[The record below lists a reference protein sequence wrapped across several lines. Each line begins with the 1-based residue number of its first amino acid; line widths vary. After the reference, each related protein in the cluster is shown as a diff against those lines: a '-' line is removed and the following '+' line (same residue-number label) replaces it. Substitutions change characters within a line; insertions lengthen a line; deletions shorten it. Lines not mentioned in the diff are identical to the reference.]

1 MKEIQEF
8 KDAINAELDNQAQSI
23 PQLGG
28 LSTSQASEW
37 IGFRDIFAA
46 AGYTL
51 VAYWEAFKSEVLG
64 IVSQGKYGTAVWWQ
78 GKMLNYQDGD
88 PLDDASGDYL
98 VNDDTKKII
107 KRVAISKNSN
117 GTVLIKV
124 AKANGAL
131 AGSISAGEFSRVNDY
146 ITDIKPF
153 CTDHALISLAA
164 DEMRCVINVRYDGK
178 LIQADMAT
186 AIQAAINGYLNN
198 LKFDGAF
205 NINRFRDTLEA
216 VAGVID
222 VDIATVQI
230 RPNGGAFVTVLR
242 EYAPAS
248 GYYNWLPVT
257 GTDASVI
264 NYLPS

>member
-1 MKEIQEF
+1 MKSIQDF
-8 KDAINAELDNQAQSI
+8 RDAINTELDKQAESI

-37 IGFRDIFAA
+37 IGFRELFAA

-51 VAYWEAFKSEVLG
+51 VAFWEAFKAEVLG
-64 IVSQGKYGTAVWWQ
+64 IVSQGKYGTALWWQ

-88 PLDDASGDYL
+88 PLDDATGDYL

-124 AKANGAL
+124 AKASGAL
-131 AGSISAGEFSRVNDY
+131 AGTISAGEFSRVNDY

-178 LIQADMAT
+178 LIQDDMAIAT
-186 AIQAAINGYLNN
+186 VAAINSYLNSI
-198 LKFDGAF
+198 KFDGSF
-205 NINRFRDTLEA
+205 NVNRFRDALEGIT
-216 VAGVID
+216 GVID
-222 VDIATVQI
+222 IDIATVQI
-230 RPNGGAFVTVLR
+230 RPNGGAFITVLR
-242 EYAPAS
+242 EYVPSS

-257 GTDASVI
+257 GPNASVL
-264 NYLPS
+264 NYIPS